1 MTDHDSLARTER
13 AALCDLF
20 LQVGPDAP
28 TLCEGWTARDLAAH
42 LVVRERRPDAAIGIV
57 AKPFAGWGDRVRD
70 KAAATPWEDLVD
82 RVRSGPP
89 VTSPMRIGAIDRAA
103 NTSEFFI
110 HHEDV
115 RRAQPDWA
123 PRDLDPAAEAELWK
137 LLGRTAKLS
146 VRKVPVGVT
155 LVTPAGDRLVVRD
168 RQPMVE
174 VTGPPSELVLFLAGR
189 GDHARVEL
197 SGEDDAVAA
206 LRAAPLGF

>member
-1 MTDHDSLARTER
+1 MTTHDSLAQSER

-20 LQVGPDAP
+20 AQVGPDAP
-28 TLCEGWTARDLAAH
+28 TLCEGWTTRDLAAH

-57 AKPFAGWGDRVRD
+57 VKPFAAHGDRVRD
-70 KAAATPWEDLVD
+70 KVAAKPWDELVGL
-82 RVRSGPP
+82 VRSGPP

-123 PRDLDPAAEAELWK
+123 PRNLDADTEAELWK
-137 LLGRTAKLS
+137 VLGRTAKLA

-155 LVTPAGDRLVVRD
+155 LVTPSGDRLVARN

-174 VTGPPSELVLFLAGR
+174 VAGPASELVLFLSGR
-189 GDHARVEL
+189 GDHARVEF
-197 SGEDDAVAA
+197 SGDDDAVAK
-206 LRAAPLGF
+206 LRATPLGF